1 MRNITLKFCAML
13 LAFCTSTIQLQAM
26 DEWDGVTIAKGFYS
40 GTGTKTNPYRIF
52 TASQFL
58 YFIQQTKEG
67 KTFEGQY
74 VELCNDISFKSD
86 AIEGGNFYGD
96 FDGNDHII
104 QVDEYW
110 SVSGWTLFNLYGS
123 MHDVQFVRA
132 NEVMTIYTGGILY
145 NCKFE
150 FPSGYH
156 GNWTVYLEGGTIANC
171 VSNSA
176 YYKNSSKYGGASG
189 FVGGD
194 YQSNGYCSNCYFPI
208 TSYSYG
214 GSLASNYRGI
224 TESCGEEAG
233 NDWVQSHTERAY
245 KSWPLTFNPTYQD
258 YNVTITYVDECGL
271 VSYDTKTYLA
281 NSTIGELPVP
291 DVDNTFLGWKY
302 NGTYVQS
309 TDVITHDMVL
319 YADWKHEIKVQP
331 TIYEPYVLCNDKEHA
346 TYQWYYQNKLPLQL
360 ENLSSGSSNVEITI
374 PEDNLVLSFDFT
386 AYGYTA
392 SGYSGDDEEAWIRV
406 DGEEIVSVYHNKSG
420 SYSCVLS
427 AGTHTI
433 TRTRSSL
440 SNICISYPTETLVDE
455 TSSTLHK
462 QTIMNRP
469 GAYFCK
475 VTYSNNGDELISDY
489 VNYEK
494 LLTIDNVTYVVNE
507 DSTATVLWVAD
518 MAVDITIPKTV
529 NYNGVDNP
537 VTSISSK
544 AFVDCTSLA
553 SIKCETPD
561 APTLLCDT
569 TFEGLTGVLNLSN
582 VTLYVP
588 SDSEPT
594 YSSAD
599 GWKSFINIV
608 GFTNAY
614 KATFHIDGEVVATYN
629 IKEGDVITYPTEYN
643 KEGYSLIWDTN
654 IDIMPSYDITI
665 NGTFSVNSYTVTY
678 IVDGKTYATDS
689 IAYGCEIVLRDEPT
703 KEGHTFG
710 GWSEIPSTMPAEDI
724 TINGTFSV
732 NSYTVTYIVDGK
744 TYATD
749 SIAYGCEIVL
759 RDEPTKE
766 GHTFGGWSEAPET
779 MSTEDIVISGSFIL
793 NRYTVTFIIDG
804 EVYQSTEIEYG
815 AEIPTIE
822 VPTKNGR
829 KFSGWSEI
837 PSTMPAENVIVEG
850 KFCYTIIFM
859 VDGKYYSSSEIYYG
873 NDIKVPSET
882 PHKTGHTFVEWDDLP
897 CSMPA
902 RDMTILENFS
912 VNKYQLI
919 FIIDSEVYETLHLED
934 GSEIEYPQKEGY
946 IITWETENL
955 PETMPDENLIIIGT
969 ATLDTGVES
978 IKVDSKENIVYTIDG
993 QRLENVNNLERDIYI
1008 INGKKTVIY

>member
-1 MRNITLKFCAML
+1 MRNITLRFCAML
-13 LAFCTSTIQLQAM
+13 LAFCTSTIHLQAM
-26 DEWDGVTIAKGFYS
+26 DEWDGNAIAKGFYS

-74 VELCNDISFKSD
+74 IELCNDIAFKSN
-86 AIEGGNFYGD
+86 IGLVEGGDFYGD

-104 QVDEYW
+104 QVNEYW
-110 SVSGWTLFNLYGS
+110 TSIYYWYGWTLFNLYGS
-123 MHDVQFVRA
+123 MHDVQFINA
-132 NEVMTIYTGGILY
+132 NEMISIYTGGILY
-145 NCKFE
+145 NCRFE
-150 FPSGYH
+150 YPNGHYH
-156 GNWTVYLEGGTIANC
+156 GWWTIYLEGGTIANC
-171 VSNSA
+171 VSNYA
-176 YYKNSSKYGGASG
+176 HYQNKYEGGGATG
-189 FVGGD
+189 LVYGRNYG
-194 YQSNGYCSNCYFPI
+194 SNGYCSNCYFPI

-214 GSLASNYRGI
+214 NSLASNYSGVI
-224 TESCGEEAG
+224 ENCGKEAG
-233 NDWVQSHTERAY
+233 NDWVLSHTEYAY
-245 KSWPLTFNPTYQD
+245 KSWPLTFNPTYPEYQIQEQPKS
-258 YNVTITYVDECGL
+258 YNPSVVCPNSDE
-271 VSYDTKTYLA
+271 A
-281 NSTIGELPVP
+281 I
-291 DVDNTFLGWKY
+291 
-302 NGTYVQS
+302 
-309 TDVITHDMVL
+309 
-319 YADWKHEIKVQP
+319 
-331 TIYEPYVLCNDKEHA
+331 
-346 TYQWYYQNKLPLQL
+346 YQWCRQERMPITF
-360 ENLSSGSSNVEITI
+360 EGVTSSSSTQTMNFVVT
-374 PEDNLVLSFDFT
+374 DDDVVLSFDIAT
-386 AYGYTA
+386 YGYV
-392 SGYSGDDEEAWIRV
+392 SGRYDDKYHYAWV
-406 DGEEIVSVYHNKSG
+406 TVNGEEIVHVYDARVG
-420 SYSCVLS
+420 TYSRPVS
-427 AGTHTI
+427 AGTYEISCEYSDI
-433 TRTRSSL
+433 T
-440 SNICISYPTETLVDE
+440 NIRLTYPTETLANE
-455 TSSTLHK
+455 TSSVLSK
-462 QTIMNRP
+462 QTIMKKP
-469 GAYFCK
+469 GAYFCQ
-475 VTYSNNGDELISDY
+475 VSYGEGCDVMYSDY

-494 LLTIDNVTYVVNE
+494 LLTIDDVTYVVNE

-529 NYNGVDNP
+529 NYNGVDYP

-561 APTLLCDT
+561 APTLLSGT
-569 TFEGLTGVLNLSN
+569 TFEGLTGVLNPSN

-588 SDSEPT
+588 SDNEPA

-614 KATFHIDGEVVATYN
+614 KVTFCIDGKEVVAYD
-629 IKEGDVITYPTEYN
+629 IKEGDSIVYPNEYE

-689 IAYGCEIVLRDEPT
+689 IAYGCEIVLRDEPA

-710 GWSEIPSTMPAEDI
+710 GWSETPSTMPAEDI

-822 VPTKNGR
+822 APTKNGR

-837 PSTMPAENVIVEG
+837 PSTMPAENVIIEG

-873 NDIKVPSET
+873 NDIKVPSEA

-897 CSMPA
+897 STMPA
-902 RDMTILENFS
+902 RDMTILATFS

-919 FIIDSEVYETLHLED
+919 FIIDSEVYETLYLEY

-955 PETMPDENLIIIGT
+955 PETMSDENLIIIGT
-969 ATLDTGVES
+969 STLETGVES

-993 QRLENVNNLERDIYI
+993 QRLKNVNDLERGIYI
-1008 INGKKTVIY
+1008 VNGKKTVIH